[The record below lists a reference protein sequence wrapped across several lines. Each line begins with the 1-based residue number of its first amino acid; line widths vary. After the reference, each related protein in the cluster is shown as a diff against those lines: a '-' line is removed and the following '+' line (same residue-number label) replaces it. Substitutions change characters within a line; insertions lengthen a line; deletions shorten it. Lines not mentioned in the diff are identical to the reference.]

1 MIARTVTVTADFSPN
16 VIESTASFSDQMIEV
31 SAGLT
36 TNITHFYSEYP
47 DYDGEY
53 EFTPTAETQTLD
65 STDKVMRHNVVIKPI
80 PSNYGLITWNGATLT
95 VS

>member
-36 TNITHFYSEYP
+36 TNITHFCSEYP

-53 EFTPTAETQTLD
+53 EFTPQTLD
-65 STDKVMRHNVVIKPI
+65 STDKVMRHNVVINPI
-80 PSNYGLITWNGATLT
+80 PSNYGLITWNG
-95 VS
+95 SGIKIS